1 MSYLVTNNLPWLYVY
16 HVISMITFGAILNIV
31 AVVDAQYMYMCVTTF
46 DACHLA
52 RPVVTEMRG

>member
-1 MSYLVTNNLPWLYVY
+1 MVVCVPCDFNDYFWRDPTV
-16 HVISMITFGAILNIV
+16 NIV